1 MTASLHCTDSILST
15 AFSWAMS
22 RLLGLTRPYISQVV
36 ARESPPLTMC
46 VAGGCCG
53 STSKKTVVGGWAWA
67 WWLVTDV
74 QRYSILS
81 TPHTKLPPRLLDY
94 KLQNKEFT
102 LKPFTSLHRSSLVR
116 FKTLLNFIK
125 SFLYQRNFQLN
136 LNVKTLSCISLY
148 LLQIVTGGD
157 DSKPH
162 L

>member
-1 MTASLHCTDSILST
+1 MGNVQTTGPNQAIYISGGVPRESSPDYVCCRRVLRLHLQEDGGGG
-15 AFSWAMS
+15 
-22 RLLGLTRPYISQVV
+22 LGLG
-36 ARESPPLTMC
+36 L
-46 VAGGCCG
+46 VAGHRRPE
-53 STSKKTVVGGWAWA
+53 
-67 WWLVTDV
+67 V
-74 QRYSILS
+74 QY
-81 TPHTKLPPRLLDY
+81 HTKLPPRLLDY